1 MLRVD
6 PQASVAALR
15 VATEVSEK
23 DDADAA
29 IRWMPVFVPLS
40 GAAVL
45 FTALLIWTAV
55 L

>member
-1 MLRVD
+1 M
-6 PQASVAALR
+6 P
-15 VATEVSEK
+15 VATGVSEK
-23 DDADAA
+23 DDAGAV

-45 FTALLIWTAV
+45 FTAFLIWAAV

>member
-1 MLRVD
+1 MLRSD
-6 PQASVAALR
+6 PEAA
-15 VATEVSEK
+15 K
-23 DDADAA
+23 DDAGAV

-45 FTALLIWTAV
+45 FSAFLIWAAV

>member
-1 MLRVD
+1 ML
-6 PQASVAALR
+6 L
-15 VATEVSEK
+15 
-23 DDADAA
+23 

-45 FTALLIWTAV
+45 FTAFLIWAAG

>member
-1 MLRVD
+1 M
-6 PQASVAALR
+6 P

-23 DDADAA
+23 EDAGAV

-45 FTALLIWTAV
+45 
-55 L
+55 

>member
-1 MLRVD
+1 MLRLD
-6 PQASVAALR
+6 PI
-15 VATEVSEK
+15 EVSEK
-23 DDADAA
+23 DDAGAL

-45 FTALLIWTAV
+45 FTAFLIWTAV

>member
-1 MLRVD
+1 M
-6 PQASVAALR
+6 P

-23 DDADAA
+23 DDAGAV

-45 FTALLIWTAV
+45 FTAFLIWAAV